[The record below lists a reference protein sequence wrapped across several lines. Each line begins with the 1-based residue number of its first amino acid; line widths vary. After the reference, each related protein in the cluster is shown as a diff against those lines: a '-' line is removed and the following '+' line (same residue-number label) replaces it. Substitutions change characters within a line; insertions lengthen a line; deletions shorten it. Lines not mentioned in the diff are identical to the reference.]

1 MARVKRGVAA
11 HRRHKKV
18 LAQVKG
24 HYGTNNRLYK
34 RAHESLMHALFYAY
48 RDRKNRKRTFRQ
60 LWIIRINAAARI
72 NGIGYSRFVQGL
84 KAANIEIDRKMLA
97 DLAVRDPEAFTAI
110 VDLAK
115 KHVPAQA

>member
-34 RAHESLMHALFYAY
+34 RAHESMMRALRYAY
-48 RDRKNRKRTFRQ
+48 RDRRTRKRDMRR
-60 LWIIRINAAARI
+60 LWIIRINAASRI
-72 NGIGYSRFVQGL
+72 EGISYSKLIHGL
-84 KAANIEIDRKMLA
+84 SQANVAIDRKMLA
-97 DLAVRDPEAFTAI
+97 DLAVRDAAAFRA
-110 VDLAK
+110 VADVARKSLSAS
-115 KHVPAQA
+115 A